1 MMDEG
6 RRRRPHRSGGPGG
19 SPRSFPDQTM
29 TEPAYPVLVIGA
41 GPAGLATAASLARRG
56 IPYRLLER
64 GDTLAYSWEPI
75 TLPS

>member
-1 MMDEG
+1 
-6 RRRRPHRSGGPGG
+6 
-19 SPRSFPDQTM
+19 M